1 MEDRTERKI
10 ESQEVS
16 AGEVILSVKDLT
28 THYITREIGTC
39 EAVRNVSFEICRGE
53 TLGLVGE
60 TGAGKS
66 IVIDAISAVLGERT
80 SPPKSSAER
89 SCGRAG
95 MCGRSATERC
105 GRSVEARS
113 PWSFKTP

>member
-60 TGAGKS
+60 TGAGKTS
-66 IVIDAISAVLGERT
+66 IALSILRLLPV
-80 SPPKSSAER
+80 PPKSSAER